1 LEPEEPEELDDPGPA
16 PPEAPL
22 VPDGLPAA
30 PGELGLELEED
41 VPLVPDAPDAPVS
54 APRRSHP
61 ATAKLMTAA
70 VINRTLEGENFSFM
84 VFLSKSLTVY
94 ALDPF
99 VLDKFLNFSEVRV
112 FSSRQFPCQPLDA
125 GYSKSKK

>member
-1 LEPEEPEELDDPGPA
+1 
-16 PPEAPL
+16 
-22 VPDGLPAA
+22 
-30 PGELGLELEED
+30 
-41 VPLVPDAPDAPVS
+41 VPDAPDAPVS

-99 VLDKFLNFSEVRV
+99 ILDKFLNFSEVRV

-125 GYSKSKK
+125 GYSKSKKQLAT